1 MVLRGAT
8 FYIRGATLKFQY
20 FLLLENEIKLLGKL
34 ASGENLGGWFWQFLS
49 IFFTLVMN
57 LRGVIWPILGVNQA
71 SPLSIF
77 YAAVKHFF
85 CGYFIAQFCH
95 LSFFF
100 YKFPTMYTFMYV

>member
-71 SPLSIF
+71 SPPSIF
-77 YAAVKHFF
+77 YAGGRVILKGT
-85 CGYFIAQFCH
+85 CSDWGNDY
-95 LSFFF
+95 S
-100 YKFPTMYTFMYV
+100 K